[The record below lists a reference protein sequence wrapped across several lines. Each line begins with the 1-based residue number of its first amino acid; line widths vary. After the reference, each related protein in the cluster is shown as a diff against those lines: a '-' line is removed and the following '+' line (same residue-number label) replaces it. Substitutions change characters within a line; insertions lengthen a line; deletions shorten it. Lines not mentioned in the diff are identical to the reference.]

1 MTDLREERFMKHRM
15 IVTVL
20 GALLLLTLGCSD
32 NEISYPTGNGGWQI
46 GIDLGEIPP
55 RINDVP
61 VLISI
66 QADVINLTD
75 GDRPPDGS
83 VLVFTA
89 SGGSFANGLTE
100 IELGTVDG
108 RVVTELEIQLPGTYE
123 LEVEFPQESCT
134 VLAVFS
140 IGLE

>member
-1 MTDLREERFMKHRM
+1 MKHRM
-15 IVTVL
+15 IVIAF
-20 GALLLLTLGCSD
+20 GALVLLTMGCSD

-46 GIDLGEIPP
+46 GIDLGVIPP

-66 QADVINLTD
+66 QADVINLTN

-83 VLVFTA
+83 VLVFIA
-89 SGGSFANGLTE
+89 SGGSFVNGLTE

-108 RVVTELEIQLPGTYE
+108 RVITELEIQLPGTYE

-134 VLAVFS
+134 VSAVFS
-140 IGLE
+140 VGLE